1 MRRSDTLSA
10 QRAKHPPQRRLAAF
24 LAASLV
30 AVAAWAA
37 PSAVPEGLCVT
48 VPIETVQADNGNAR
62 NPLVISTGLSSD
74 PSIAEHHMNVRQPAR
89 LVDSQP
95 AASKTTHVAKLYA
108 NDELVGGEATLPIL
122 RGGLHSFFGCDD
134 FATQGTTFEFEGR
147 TWKPGDKISATFE
160 YPCVGVYENEPIGAR
175 FSIAGTYVKI
185 WPKLDCPVIQ
195 LPDLLYA
202 GGYLFNMRDTDM
214 SIEFFYC
221 SDKRPVELSGS
232 YLTFCSLNYYPPS
245 KVEDY
250 PDLPASGDICSES
263 VLVPAKDTK
272 KIALSQQTNMRTKS
286 VTIGGTEY
294 IHAYPV
300 SNEFEDHLGKPTYTK
315 NAVTLYQDGRFTVK
329 APFTG
334 WFSFASASLGAGAP
348 PAPQKTADRETVVAG
363 QPVVWDVSQK
373 VGTLGEDVLSRY
385 RRFEIVDHLPDALE
399 YRAAKVVKEQNGKK
413 EDVTGAA
420 GKLEWNAERKELSY
434 RFDPAWLAGSMPL
447 AGETYHLVIETS
459 AKGDAEASTVENT
472 AETLINRH
480 RADAKGSVRIE
491 RPEPPQPIDPPQPP
505 SPPVTPDIVPT
516 TGDLVTA
523 QKHSVPASGTP
534 VKAGDE
540 IEYLVTVE
548 NTGSAPSA
556 RTLVRDPV
564 PEGASYV
571 EGSATAQGAYV
582 EASDRSGAYVEWTV
596 PSLPPHKRIELRFR
610 ATVSKEAAQNRS
622 VILNTAFYGGCDPS
636 TKPGDPANGQP
647 NNATST
653 TVHPVAEKAH
663 APAQLHVVKR
673 SDPRSGTLVK
683 PGDTITY
690 FIDVSHKGSPDSDAA
705 SQVRVEDPLPDG
717 CELVEGGLPDGHS
730 ASFDASSRTVSWI
743 IDRIE
748 PGSATTLSFTVRVS
762 ENPEGSIDHL
772 DNQVRYQPGWKKG
785 DPLPNTSNT
794 TRHLIAKGDEPAKD
808 DRGDGKPFDKTGN
821 ALIPYWW
828 VAGLLGLIAVG
839 CGSVFLTCELK
850 RRRMSGGA
858 LKIPRR
864 R

>member
-1 MRRSDTLSA
+1 MRRSDTLPT

-37 PSAVPEGLCVT
+37 PSAVPEGFCAT
-48 VPIETVQADNGNAR
+48 VPIETIQADNGNAR

-286 VTIGGTEY
+286 VTIGGIEY

-334 WFSFASASLGAGAP
+334 WFSFASASLGTGAP

-399 YRAAKVVKEQNGKK
+399 YRAAKVMKEQNGKK

-420 GKLEWNAERKELSY
+420 GKLEWNAERKEISY

-459 AKGDAEASTVENT
+459 AKGDAEASAVENT

-491 RPEPPQPIDPPQPP
+491 RPAPPQPIDPPQPP
-505 SPPVTPDIVPT
+505 SPPRDPRYRSRNGGPRHRAEAFGSGF
-516 TGDLVTA
+516 GDARESRRRDRVSRRGG
-523 QKHSVPASGTP
+523 KHGKRPQRPHPRARSRPR
-534 VKAGDE
+534 
-540 IEYLVTVE
+540 
-548 NTGSAPSA
+548 GSLLRRGLGNRARRLRRGVGSQRGIRGVDRAEPSA
-556 RTLVRDPV
+556 AQENRAEIPRNGIERGRSEQIRHPEHRVLRRLRPLDEAGGSRKRAAEQRDQHHRP
-564 PEGASYV
+564 
-571 EGSATAQGAYV
+571 
-582 EASDRSGAYVEWTV
+582 
-596 PSLPPHKRIELRFR
+596 
-610 ATVSKEAAQNRS
+610 
-622 VILNTAFYGGCDPS
+622 
-636 TKPGDPANGQP
+636 
-647 NNATST
+647 
-653 TVHPVAEKAH
+653 
-663 APAQLHVVKR
+663 
-673 SDPRSGTLVK
+673 
-683 PGDTITY
+683 
-690 FIDVSHKGSPDSDAA
+690 
-705 SQVRVEDPLPDG
+705 
-717 CELVEGGLPDGHS
+717 
-730 ASFDASSRTVSWI
+730 
-743 IDRIE
+743 
-748 PGSATTLSFTVRVS
+748 
-762 ENPEGSIDHL
+762 
-772 DNQVRYQPGWKKG
+772 
-785 DPLPNTSNT
+785 
-794 TRHLIAKGDEPAKD
+794 
-808 DRGDGKPFDKTGN
+808 
-821 ALIPYWW
+821 
-828 VAGLLGLIAVG
+828 
-839 CGSVFLTCELK
+839 
-850 RRRMSGGA
+850 
-858 LKIPRR
+858 PRR
-864 R
+864 RESTCTRPAPCREAIGPPRRNPRETGRHHNVFHRRLP